1 MSEKPYS
8 ELITIRGETNGTNVS
23 GTVPLDS
30 DLFQSTVN
38 YFRIPKG
45 LTAKIWFKK
54 IAGEGET
61 LFTLQYTYDCT
72 TSPITWKDI
81 QQEKLASKGEISIEK
96 RRPEILRAFTGKEA
110 FRITWTNPTGSP
122 AKAYI
127 EVGVEIE

>member
-1 MSEKPYS
+1 MSE
-8 ELITIRGETNGTNVS
+8 LLTIRGETTGTDVS
-23 GTVPLDS
+23 GTVSLDS

-54 IAGEGET
+54 IAGEDET

-72 TSPITWKDI
+72 ASPITWKNI
-81 QQEKLASKGEISIEK
+81 QQEKLASKGEISLEK

-110 FRITWTNPTGSP
+110 FGVIWTNPADSP

-127 EVGVEIE
+127 ELGVEIE

>member
-1 MSEKPYS
+1 MGSG
-8 ELITIRGETNGTNVS
+8 ELLIIRGETDGTATS

-54 IAGEGET
+54 VAGEGET

-72 TSPITWKDI
+72 VAAPTWKNI
-81 QQEKLASKGEISIEK
+81 QQEKLASKGEVALEK

-110 FRITWTNPTGSP
+110 FRLFWTQPTA

-127 EVGVEIE
+127 ELGVEVE

>member
-8 ELITIRGETNGTNVS
+8 ELLIIRGETDGTATS

-38 YFRIPKG
+38 HFRIPKG

-54 IAGEGET
+54 IAGEDET

-72 TSPITWKDI
+72 VASPTWKNI
-81 QQEKLASKGEISIEK
+81 QQEKLASKGELTLEK

-110 FRITWTNPTGSP
+110 FRVIWTQPT
-122 AKAYI
+122 AKKAYV
-127 EVGVEIE
+127 ELGVEIE